1 MLIVSRIE
9 LDEHGV
15 GAGGEVAFHD
25 FRDLVELGHRR
36 FVHRT
41 ALELDTDVGAGAEA
55 EELGVHL
62 VATADDDAAL
72 HHPHHALVDG
82 GTRNAALRG
91 DFFEAP
97 AGIYG
102 DDFEYFAV

>member
-1 MLIVSRIE
+1 MLIVARIE

-15 GAGGEVAFHD
+15 GAGGEVTFHD
-25 FRDLVELGHRR
+25 FGDLVELGHRR

-41 ALELDTDVGAGAEA
+41 AFELDTDVGAGAEA
-55 EELGVHL
+55 QELGVHL

-72 HHPHHALVDG
+72 HHAHHALVDG
-82 GTRNAALRG
+82 GARNAALRG
-91 DFFEAP
+91 DLLEAA
-97 AGIYG
+97 AGIHR